1 MTAPFLKTRAAALC
15 ALAVGLA
22 LIALLVVTPVVA
34 AFSAQDDEIQDSL
47 HQLGVYR
54 AEIASKPALEAA
66 LKDLNRK
73 GASVPGVVEGDSIA
87 LAQAAL
93 QSQIKSLVE
102 TSGGTLRSVQML
114 PVAQKGGFDVI
125 AVQCDLSVP
134 QARLKDLAYAVASH
148 APYLFVDEASI
159 SAPPA
164 DLDSPQ
170 LHDTAL
176 DIRWTIHGYR
186 WGRTK

>member
-1 MTAPFLKTRAAALC
+1 MTAPFLKSRAAALC
-15 ALAVGLA
+15 ALAAGLA
-22 LIALLVVTPVVA
+22 LVALVVVMPIA
-34 AFSAQDDEIQDSL
+34 GAFSAQSDETDDAL

-54 AEIASKPALEAA
+54 AEMASKPALEAA
-66 LKDLNRK
+66 LNDLNRK
-73 GASVPGVVEGDSIA
+73 GASVPGVVEGDSVA

-93 QSQIKSLVE
+93 QAQVKSVIE
-102 TSGGTLRSVQML
+102 ANGGTLRSMQIL
-114 PVAQKGGFDVI
+114 PVTTQGGFDVVAI
-125 AVQCDLSVP
+125 QCDLSVP
-134 QARLKDLAYAVASH
+134 QAHLQGLAYAVASH

-164 DLDSPQ
+164 DLDTPQ
-170 LHDTAL
+170 AHDPPL